1 MRCIFNRLSRAQRPC
16 CCKTEIAENETSLFK
31 LHSVLHKLKAIDFA
45 LHTSH
50 IENLLRNV
58 LECQKTMLD
67 TETRVCSNIWGDW
80 TRIEQ
85 STLKPSALCDS
96 LRPLSHFPLCP
107 KYSLPRPPQWLP
119 SHFSFCL
126 SLPLWSMFSQRSRK
140 STILILIWWLGST
153 AKNSR
158 VWMDW
163 KT

>member
-1 MRCIFNRLSRAQRPC
+1 MRCIFDRLSHAQRPC
-16 CCKTEIAENETSLFK
+16 CCWKPRLLKMRLLFFK
-31 LHSVLHKLKAIDFA
+31 LHSLLHKLKAIDFA

-58 LECQKTMLD
+58 LECQKTVLD

-107 KYSLPRPPQWLP
+107 KYSLPRPPQWLQ

-126 SLPLWSMFSQRSRK
+126 SLPLWSMFGQRSKK
-140 STILILIWWLGST
+140 STILVLIWWWGST

-158 VWMDW
+158 VWIDW
-163 KT
+163 